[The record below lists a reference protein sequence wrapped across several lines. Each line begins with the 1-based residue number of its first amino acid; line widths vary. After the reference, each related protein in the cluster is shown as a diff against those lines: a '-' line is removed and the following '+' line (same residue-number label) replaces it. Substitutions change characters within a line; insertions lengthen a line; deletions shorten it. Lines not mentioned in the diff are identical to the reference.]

1 MANDPYKVLGID
13 RTATDEEVK
22 KAYRELARKYHPD
35 NYVNTPLADLAEEKM
50 KEINEAYE
58 TIRKQRKA
66 GEQASRDYGAGGAG
80 SYGQSAAYGEERF
93 REIRSYIA
101 ENNFYEAEIR
111 LNSVPNGGRSA
122 EWYFLKGVV
131 FRARGWYFEA
141 SRYFEAASRMDP
153 QNEEYRIEA
162 ESIRNYT
169 STRTRRESRS
179 DAVCGLCCNLLALDC
194 CCECCGGDLISC
206 C

>member
-1 MANDPYKVLGID
+1 MANDPYKVLGLD

-22 KAYRELARKYHPD
+22 KAYRELAKKYHPD

-58 TIRKQRKA
+58 AIQKQRRA
-66 GEQASRDYGAGGAG
+66 SGEASRDYGAG

-101 ENNFYEAEIR
+101 ESNFYEAEIR
-111 LNSVPNGGRSA
+111 LNSIPPAERNA
-122 EWYFLKGVV
+122 EWYFLKGVI

-141 SRYFEAASRMDP
+141 AKYFEAASRMDP
-153 QNEEYRIEA
+153 QNEEYRISM

-169 STRTRRESRS
+169 SSRAGRDRTG

>member
-1 MANDPYKVLGID
+1 MSNDPYQVLGIE

-35 NYVNTPLADLAEEKM
+35 NYMNTPLADLAEEKM

-58 TIRKQRKA
+58 TIQKMRKEKA
-66 GEQASRDYGAGGAG
+66 SETSDFQYTGGNSG
-80 SYGQSAAYGEERF
+80 SYGKERLND
-93 REIRSYIA
+93 IRSYI
-101 ENNFYEAEIR
+101 EYNNFYEAEIR
-111 LNSVPNGGRSA
+111 LNSVPASERTA

-141 SRYFEAASRMDP
+141 SKYFDVACRMDP
-153 QNEEYRIEA
+153 GNPEYHIAA
-162 ESIRNYT
+162 ESIRNFT
-169 STRTRRESRS
+169 ASSSRS
-179 DAVCGLCCNLLALDC
+179 RNEDAICKLCCGLTIADC
-194 CCECCGGDLISC
+194 CCECCGRDLISC

>member
-1 MANDPYKVLGID
+1 MIHIRFLGSK
-13 RTATDEEVK
+13 EVK

-58 TIRKQRKA
+58 IIQKNRK
-66 GEQASRDYGAGGAG
+66 ETASNTSG
-80 SYGQSAAYGEERF
+80 SYRSSGSSDRYGKERLY
-93 REIRSYIA
+93 EIRSYI
-101 ENNFYEAEIR
+101 ENGNFYEAEIR
-111 LNSVPNGGRSA
+111 LNSVPNADRSA

-141 SRYFEAASRMDP
+141 SKFFEEAHRMDP
-153 QNEEYRIEA
+153 SNEEYRAAA
-162 ESIRNYT
+162 EEIRHFT
-169 STRTRRESRS
+169 ASQGRVKKA
-179 DAVCGLCCNLLALDC
+179 DACDLCCCLLELDC
-194 CCECCGGDLISC
+194 CCECCGGDLIPC